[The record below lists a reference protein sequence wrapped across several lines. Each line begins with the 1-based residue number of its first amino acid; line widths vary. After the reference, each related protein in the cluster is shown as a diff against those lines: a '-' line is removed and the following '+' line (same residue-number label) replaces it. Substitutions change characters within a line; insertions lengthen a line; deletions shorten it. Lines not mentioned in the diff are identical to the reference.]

1 MSLLSLSQFLIGFAI
16 LVLILGPK
24 LLTRRTKSVRYK
36 DEKIDN
42 SKGNKATSSDQIVA
56 IAGSAIGAGVA
67 FAITGNG
74 IFALVGISGGYFSL
88 KWVQKKREEDRRE
101 LLRAQYP
108 DILSRLEAA
117 TAGSLNPYQ
126 ALEDAMPNLPRPARD
141 VFYEISRRTRTGQ
154 NLSDALDAVIKETSW
169 TDLKVLSLGF
179 RLNSSMGIDLSKIC
193 SHALEAYYDQE
204 SQRGQIRGTIAQNVM
219 TLKVL
224 SALPFFAVG
233 MARVISPEFAAPLFQ
248 TLEGGIF
255 FIVCVGMIATGN
267 IVARSMIIRT
277 LEG

>member
-24 LLTRRTKSVRYK
+24 LLTGRTKTVRYK
-36 DEKIDN
+36 DEKVDN

-56 IAGSAIGAGVA
+56 IAGSVIGAGVA
-67 FAITGNG
+67 FAITGNV
-74 IFALVGISGGYFSL
+74 IFSLLGISGGYFTL
-88 KWVQKKREEDRRE
+88 KWLQKKREEDRRE

-108 DILSRLEAA
+108 DILSQLEAA

-126 ALEDAMPNLPRPARD
+126 ALEDAIPNLPRPARD

-154 NLSDALDAVIKETSW
+154 NLSDALDAVIKETGW

-179 RLNSSMGIDLSKIC
+179 RLNSRMGIDLSKIC

-224 SALPFFAVG
+224 SALPFFVVG
-233 MARVISPEFAAPLFQ
+233 MARVVSPEFAAPLFQ

-255 FIVCVGMIATGN
+255 FMVCVGMIAAGN
-267 IVARSMIIRT
+267 IIARNMIKRA